1 MREAL
6 FWVSIGILISA
17 VIRWSWD
24 AVVDV
29 RKRRWSDLLMIIFT
43 TVTCAIMIA
52 AKVTQ

>member
-6 FWVSIGILISA
+6 FWVAIGILISA

-29 RKRRWSDLLMIIFT
+29 RKRRWSDLLCIIF
-43 TVTCAIMIA
+43 VTAMCVILITY
-52 AKVTQ
+52 KVMQ